1 MSKFKE
7 EWRLGTSYSTYTVGI
22 GNIPTVGNYN
32 RHSSPPSSFRSFP
45 FSSEWASDPS
55 RFVLQSHSPNTLAD
69 LHINEWRIH
78 SRTWSRYDSE
88 SLAILLTRRQARR
101 GMIRAFSLHRRL
113 FYNKQDV

>member
-22 GNIPTVGNYN
+22 GNIPTVGTTIDIL
-32 RHSSPPSSFRSFP
+32 PPSKRSFRSYRSFP

-55 RFVLQSHSPNTLAD
+55 RFVLQSHVPTLFD
-69 LHINEWRIH
+69 KWRIH

-88 SLAILLTRRQARR
+88 SLAILLMRRQARR

-113 FYNKQDV
+113 LYNKQDV